1 MLGMSRKSKGESEVL
16 KKRFQ
21 RRCNDF
27 LGFDFS
33 STATKVVRLKR
44 SGDCVTLL
52 DAALLPPVDFSVPA
66 VRPELPRKMNAYYG
80 CLSYSGKNASIRVL
94 HTPLRPGETEPSDAK
109 LRELLSVKSD
119 FRVASTLLQQGK
131 GRQDSSLLGVAVPKS
146 DIDFFLNMF
155 PSGPPAPASLEVSGL
170 AVIPAFLHARGAECR
185 NEVVCLIE
193 AGENISTFVFLKG
206 EEVYLV
212 GKHSFGLR
220 ALRERLSKDLD
231 VNDELAMSILRDRS
245 INISSSLASVQES
258 FIKQLSVSKDFV
270 ERHENCK
277 ITKTYLSG
285 GLSLFSFWPQEI
297 NQRLNTSAHIWSPL
311 ENIQLAAADVM
322 PHELQDQATR
332 FSAAI
337 GAALG
342 GLMES

>member
-1 MLGMSRKSKGESEVL
+1 MLGKTRKSEGENAAL
-16 KKRFQ
+16 KKRVQ
-21 RRCNDF
+21 RKCNIF
-27 LGFDFS
+27 LGVDFA
-33 STATKVVRLKR
+33 STATKIVRLKR
-44 SGDCVTLL
+44 SGDSVTLMG
-52 DAALLPPVDFSVPA
+52 AALLPPVDLSAA

-80 CLSYSGKNASIRVL
+80 CLSYSGKNAAIRVL
-94 HTPLRPGETEPSDAK
+94 HTPLRAGETEPSDDK

-131 GRQDSSLLGVAVPKS
+131 GRQDSTLLGVAVPKA
-146 DIDFFLNMF
+146 DVDCFLSMF
-155 PSGPPAPASLEVSGL
+155 SAGPPAPASLEVSGL
-170 AVIPAFLHARGAECR
+170 AAISAFLHARGAECQ

-193 AGENISTFVFLKG
+193 VGENISTFAFLNRDEVF
-206 EEVYLV
+206 LV
-212 GKHSFGLR
+212 GKHNFGLR
-220 ALRERLSKDLD
+220 TLRERLIKDLGVD
-231 VNDELAMSILRDRS
+231 AELAATILKDRS
-245 INISSSLASVQES
+245 INISSSLAGVQEA

-297 NQRLNTSAHIWSPL
+297 EQRLNTSAHVWSPL
-311 ENIQLAAADVM
+311 ENIQLSSADVM
-322 PHELQDQATR
+322 PRELQDQATR
-332 FSAAI
+332 FTAAI